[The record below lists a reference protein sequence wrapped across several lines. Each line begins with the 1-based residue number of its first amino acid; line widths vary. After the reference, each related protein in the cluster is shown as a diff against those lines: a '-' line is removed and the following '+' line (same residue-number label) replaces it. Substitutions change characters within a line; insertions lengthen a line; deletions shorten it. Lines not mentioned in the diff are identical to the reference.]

1 MDSTRFSA
9 NRRFASCIRFNPVHL
24 RLSIM
29 SSPKVLILQAFS
41 LNITSQN
48 RAKGVILSQLSSS
61 HLFIHRVLA
70 KLSNR
75 VVPYGVNYRKL
86 QLLFVVWFL
95 LTLWFCKVRFP
106 ADAYPASLNQSFR
119 YDPRSM
125 DLGQRVP
132 FQNPAQFQKFL
143 NLSRILEYCF
153 ALYFLCSQAFL
164 PGFPPDIF

>member
-9 NRRFASCIRFNPVHL
+9 NRRFASCIRFNSVHL

-106 ADAYPASLNQSFR
+106 ADAYFLFVFLR
-119 YDPRSM
+119 YACVRYPCFVYFGIKI
-125 DLGQRVP
+125 L
-132 FQNPAQFQKFL
+132 
-143 NLSRILEYCF
+143 LSIALFKHILQY
-153 ALYFLCSQAFL
+153 LL
-164 PGFPPDIF
+164 